1 MTGLVIENLH
11 VDIHGTAILRN
22 VSLSVSPG
30 EILAITGESGSGKSM
45 TALAALHLLPQGAR
59 ASGTIRL
66 GNQTLSELPE
76 AALCSIRG
84 RGLGMI
90 FQEPMTALNPLQT
103 IGAQVAE
110 TIRIHTSKTATE
122 AEAQAIETLKRVGLP
137 PDRFPPGRYPHQ
149 LSGGQRQRVVI
160 AMAIALSPQVLIAD
174 EPTTALDVTT
184 QAQILDLLV
193 SLTREEGMGLMLVTH
208 DLAVVATYAH
218 RIAVMQKGE
227 LVETGR
233 TDLVLS
239 NMQHPYTRMLFTA
252 ASHRV
257 DLPPAPASSVLMAV
271 QDVKRHYPLAR
282 RHLFQKKTVFEA
294 VRDVSFTINRGE
306 RVGLVGESGC
316 GKSTLVRALLGLEPV
331 QAGSV
336 TLSGLEITR
345 DPHAARNA
353 RQKMQVVFQDPYGSF
368 NPRHTVARLIAEPYH
383 LLDRPPSGQARKEA
397 VAEALTAVGLRPQDS
412 DRYIHEFSGGQRQ
425 RIAIARALIIQ
436 PELIIFD
443 EAVSALDVSVRA
455 QILDLLALLCR
466 THALTYLFVSHD
478 LTVVRS
484 VTDRVLVMQT
494 GRIVEQGRTEQ
505 VFNQPQHQYTKSLLA
520 AAPRLPEHLI
530 RKETLHHG

>member
-1 MTGLVIENLH
+1 
-11 VDIHGTAILRN
+11 
-22 VSLSVSPG
+22 
-30 EILAITGESGSGKSM
+30 
-45 TALAALHLLPQGAR
+45 
-59 ASGTIRL
+59 
-66 GNQTLSELPE
+66 
-76 AALCSIRG
+76 
-84 RGLGMI
+84 
-90 FQEPMTALNPLQT
+90 
-103 IGAQVAE
+103 
-110 TIRIHTSKTATE
+110 
-122 AEAQAIETLKRVGLP
+122 
-137 PDRFPPGRYPHQ
+137 
-149 LSGGQRQRVVI
+149 
-160 AMAIALSPQVLIAD
+160 
-174 EPTTALDVTT
+174 
-184 QAQILDLLV
+184 
-193 SLTREEGMGLMLVTH
+193 MGLMLVTH

-218 RIAVMQKGE
+218 CIAVMQKGE
-227 LVETGR
+227 LVETGP

-368 NPRHTVARLIAEPYH
+368 NPRHTVARLITEPYH

-484 VTDRVLVMQT
+484 VTDRVLVMQA